1 MSRTSTVTPLY
12 HGLFNRH
19 RLPEPSHP
27 TTACLP
33 APSHCLSASTP
44 TPPLLVCQHPHTPPL
59 LVCQHPHT
67 PPLLVCQHPHTP
79 PQLEQ
84 ALSASTLTPLHSW
97 NWHCLPAPSHPS
109 TAGTGIVCQ
118 HPHTPPQLEQA
129 LSASTLHCCH
139 PVWPT
144 SVYAVEW
151 SSTHT
156 GPHTRVKKRK
166 CEKPG
171 WEQLKPS
178 VRGDRG
184 SKASGSLSTPALRL
198 AWRLSGFTIE

>member
-1 MSRTSTVTPLY
+1 MDVFYLWRMMSRTSTVTLLY
-12 HGLFNRH
+12 HGLSNRH
-19 RLPEPSHP
+19 HLPVPSHP
-27 TTACLP
+27 STA
-33 APSHCLSASTP
+33 
-44 TPPLLVCQHPHTPPL
+44 
-59 LVCQHPHT
+59 
-67 PPLLVCQHPHTP
+67 
-79 PQLEQ
+79 
-84 ALSASTLTPLHSW
+84 
-97 NWHCLPAPSHPS
+97 CLPAPSHPS

-118 HPHTPPQLEQA
+118 HPHTPPLLFCQHPHTLLLLVCQHPHTPPQPEQA

-156 GPHTRVKKRK
+156 GPHTRMKKQK
-166 CEKPG
+166 CEKLG
-171 WEQLKPS
+171 WEPLKPS

-184 SKASGSLSTPALRL
+184 SKASGSLSTPAPRL